1 MEPNVFGPFL
11 KEVRTQRGLTQAQL
25 AGRLHVSTA
34 AVSKWERGKCLPDIA
49 KIEDI
54 AQALDLSVL
63 EVMKCEILPEALP
76 EEDLKLVYTETLQT
90 ARRQSRRRIGGCV
103 WAAVCI
109 AALFLLLHYFPI
121 YHIAMVWAP
130 SYYETGEVT
139 MLAYIGS
146 REDRGTARLILEQA
160 EEAFSDLTS
169 TKEEA
174 KEKYG
179 SLSRYSN
186 LYEAVEESHSLKLWS
201 ARFTGARGSMWV
213 FYSREGKD
221 AEGNLVSG
229 SWRVPSLWTVEKD
242 RNGEWRVVGIKEHP

>member
-1 MEPNVFGPFL
+1 MQRVAGPAAKFCAGSST
-11 KEVRTQRGLTQAQL
+11 KGLSL
-25 AGRLHVSTA
+25 ASA
-34 AVSKWERGKCLPDIA
+34 CQIA
-49 KIEDI
+49 PPGSE
-54 AQALDLSVL
+54 
-63 EVMKCEILPEALP
+63 
-76 EEDLKLVYTETLQT
+76 TETRCRGCKGIKLRKGRGPQ
-90 ARRQSRRRIGGCV
+90 ARRQSRRRIRGCV

-121 YHIAMVWAP
+121 YHMVMVWAP

-201 ARFTGARGSMWV
+201 ARFMGARGSMWV
-213 FYSREGKD
+213 FYSQEGRD
-221 AEGNLVSG
+221 AEGNRVSG